1 MRLIRLADTP
11 VVVHIRHKDDVLVAV
26 PARLSESDILTMASL
41 ILSEDEYAELSTSLT
56 SDRLT
61 SPHD

>member
-11 VVVHIRHKDDVLVAV
+11 VVVHIRRQDDVLVAV

-41 ILSEDEYAELSTSLT
+41 VLSEDEYAELSTSLAGAPVNP
-56 SDRLT
+56 S
-61 SPHD
+61 HE